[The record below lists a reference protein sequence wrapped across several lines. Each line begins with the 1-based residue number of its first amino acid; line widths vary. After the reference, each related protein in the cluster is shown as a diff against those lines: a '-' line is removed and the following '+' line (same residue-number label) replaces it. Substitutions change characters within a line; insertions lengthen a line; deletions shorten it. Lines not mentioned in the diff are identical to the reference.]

1 LLPSKAALTAT
12 VAAVPRPGSR
22 YRALDKR
29 GRTVD
34 FRLSEHRDIEAA
46 KQFFRQALRNNRPPR
61 IVTLDA
67 YRATHRALR
76 LLRREHPAWRR
87 ARVRTCKYLNNIVEQ
102 DHRGIKSR
110 TGPMLGFQL
119 FNNAATAIAGIE
131 LIRRIKKGQFKLGQ
145 FAGHRKTIPQL
156 GGGARGVVRLAA
168 PFTTT
173 LPRLSRFAPEPFGAI
188 FALQQASAFYKWFR
202 MLRVML
208 VDDTQKDVSLLKEA
222 LDAAG
227 YEVVA
232 EERSPATLLERVG
245 AVRPDVIIIDTDSPS
260 RDVLEQVVIVS
271 RDDPRP
277 IVMFTDDGN
286 SDTIQA
292 AIKAGVTAYIV
303 AGMQPE
309 RLKPI
314 LEVAQARFEADR
326 ALREEL
332 KTAQGRLAERKI
344 IEKAKGV
351 VMQQKQISEDDAYRL
366 MRKLAMDRNVTLL
379 ELAQQLLNVTQLLS

>member
-1 LLPSKAALTAT
+1 
-12 VAAVPRPGSR
+12 
-22 YRALDKR
+22 
-29 GRTVD
+29 
-34 FRLSEHRDIEAA
+34 
-46 KQFFRQALRNNRPPR
+46 
-61 IVTLDA
+61 
-67 YRATHRALR
+67 
-76 LLRREHPAWRR
+76 
-87 ARVRTCKYLNNIVEQ
+87 
-102 DHRGIKSR
+102 
-110 TGPMLGFQL
+110 
-119 FNNAATAIAGIE
+119 
-131 LIRRIKKGQFKLGQ
+131 
-145 FAGHRKTIPQL
+145 
-156 GGGARGVVRLAA
+156 
-168 PFTTT
+168 
-173 LPRLSRFAPEPFGAI
+173 
-188 FALQQASAFYKWFR
+188 

-208 VDDTQKDVSLLKEA
+208 VDDTQKDVSLLKDA

-227 YEVVA
+227 YEVVT
-232 EERSPATLLERVG
+232 EELSPATLLERVG

-260 RDVLEQVVIVS
+260 RDVLEQVVMVS

-303 AGMQPE
+303 AGMQPD

-326 ALREEL
+326 ALRDEL

-366 MRKLAMDRNVTLL
+366 MRKLAMDRSVTLL

>member
-1 LLPSKAALTAT
+1 M
-12 VAAVPRPGSR
+12 RMH
-22 YRALDKR
+22 
-29 GRTVD
+29 
-34 FRLSEHRDIEAA
+34 RLSSPELSNEAYKA
-46 KQFFRQALRNNRPPR
+46 
-61 IVTLDA
+61 
-67 YRATHRALR
+67 
-76 LLRREHPAWRR
+76 
-87 ARVRTCKYLNNIVEQ
+87 
-102 DHRGIKSR
+102 
-110 TGPMLGFQL
+110 
-119 FNNAATAIAGIE
+119 
-131 LIRRIKKGQFKLGQ
+131 LIRRGRIRS
-145 FAGHRKTIPQL
+145 HS
-156 GGGARGVVRLAA
+156 GAV
-168 PFTTT
+168 
-173 LPRLSRFAPEPFGAI
+173 
-188 FALQQASAFYKWFR
+188 FALQQVSAFYDWFR

-232 EERSPATLLERVG
+232 EEWSPATLLERVG

-277 IVMFTDDGN
+277 IVMFTDDAN

-344 IEKAKGV
+344 IEKAKGI

-366 MRKLAMDRNVTLL
+366 MRKLAMDRNLTLL

>member
-1 LLPSKAALTAT
+1 
-12 VAAVPRPGSR
+12 
-22 YRALDKR
+22 
-29 GRTVD
+29 
-34 FRLSEHRDIEAA
+34 
-46 KQFFRQALRNNRPPR
+46 
-61 IVTLDA
+61 
-67 YRATHRALR
+67 
-76 LLRREHPAWRR
+76 
-87 ARVRTCKYLNNIVEQ
+87 
-102 DHRGIKSR
+102 
-110 TGPMLGFQL
+110 
-119 FNNAATAIAGIE
+119 
-131 LIRRIKKGQFKLGQ
+131 
-145 FAGHRKTIPQL
+145 
-156 GGGARGVVRLAA
+156 
-168 PFTTT
+168 
-173 LPRLSRFAPEPFGAI
+173 
-188 FALQQASAFYKWFR
+188 

-232 EERSPATLLERVG
+232 EESSPATLLERVG
-245 AVRPDVIIIDTDSPS
+245 TVRPDVIIIDTDSPS

-303 AGMQPE
+303 TGMQPE

-351 VMQQKQISEDDAYRL
+351 VMQQKQISEEDAYRL
-366 MRKLAMDRNVTLL
+366 MRKLAMDRNLTLL
-379 ELAQQLLNVTQLLS
+379 EVAQQLLNVTQLLS

>member
-1 LLPSKAALTAT
+1 
-12 VAAVPRPGSR
+12 
-22 YRALDKR
+22 
-29 GRTVD
+29 
-34 FRLSEHRDIEAA
+34 
-46 KQFFRQALRNNRPPR
+46 
-61 IVTLDA
+61 
-67 YRATHRALR
+67 
-76 LLRREHPAWRR
+76 
-87 ARVRTCKYLNNIVEQ
+87 
-102 DHRGIKSR
+102 
-110 TGPMLGFQL
+110 
-119 FNNAATAIAGIE
+119 
-131 LIRRIKKGQFKLGQ
+131 
-145 FAGHRKTIPQL
+145 
-156 GGGARGVVRLAA
+156 
-168 PFTTT
+168 
-173 LPRLSRFAPEPFGAI
+173 
-188 FALQQASAFYKWFR
+188 

-314 LEVAQARFEADR
+314 LQVAQARFEADR
-326 ALREEL
+326 ALRDEL

-351 VMQQKQISEDDAYRL
+351 VMQQKQLSEDDAYRL
-366 MRKLAMDRNVTLL
+366 MRKLAMDRNVTLF

>member
-1 LLPSKAALTAT
+1 
-12 VAAVPRPGSR
+12 
-22 YRALDKR
+22 
-29 GRTVD
+29 
-34 FRLSEHRDIEAA
+34 
-46 KQFFRQALRNNRPPR
+46 
-61 IVTLDA
+61 
-67 YRATHRALR
+67 
-76 LLRREHPAWRR
+76 
-87 ARVRTCKYLNNIVEQ
+87 
-102 DHRGIKSR
+102 
-110 TGPMLGFQL
+110 
-119 FNNAATAIAGIE
+119 
-131 LIRRIKKGQFKLGQ
+131 
-145 FAGHRKTIPQL
+145 
-156 GGGARGVVRLAA
+156 
-168 PFTTT
+168 
-173 LPRLSRFAPEPFGAI
+173 
-188 FALQQASAFYKWFR
+188 

-222 LDAAG
+222 LGAAG

-232 EERSPATLLERVG
+232 EEWSPATLLERVG
-245 AVRPDVIIIDTDSPS
+245 AVRPDVIIIDTDSAS

-277 IVMFTDDGN
+277 IVMFTDDAN
-286 SDTIQA
+286 SETIQA

-351 VMQQKQISEDDAYRL
+351 VMQQKQISEEDAYRL
-366 MRKLAMDRNVTLL
+366 MRKLAMDRNLTLL
-379 ELAQQLLNVTQLLS
+379 EVAQQLLNVTQLLS

>member
-1 LLPSKAALTAT
+1 
-12 VAAVPRPGSR
+12 
-22 YRALDKR
+22 
-29 GRTVD
+29 
-34 FRLSEHRDIEAA
+34 
-46 KQFFRQALRNNRPPR
+46 
-61 IVTLDA
+61 
-67 YRATHRALR
+67 
-76 LLRREHPAWRR
+76 
-87 ARVRTCKYLNNIVEQ
+87 
-102 DHRGIKSR
+102 
-110 TGPMLGFQL
+110 
-119 FNNAATAIAGIE
+119 
-131 LIRRIKKGQFKLGQ
+131 
-145 FAGHRKTIPQL
+145 
-156 GGGARGVVRLAA
+156 
-168 PFTTT
+168 
-173 LPRLSRFAPEPFGAI
+173 
-188 FALQQASAFYKWFR
+188 
-202 MLRVML
+202 ML

-222 LDAAG
+222 LDVAG

-326 ALREEL
+326 ALRAEL

-379 ELAQQLLNVTQLLS
+379 ELAQQLLNVTQLLT

>member
-1 LLPSKAALTAT
+1 
-12 VAAVPRPGSR
+12 
-22 YRALDKR
+22 
-29 GRTVD
+29 
-34 FRLSEHRDIEAA
+34 
-46 KQFFRQALRNNRPPR
+46 
-61 IVTLDA
+61 
-67 YRATHRALR
+67 
-76 LLRREHPAWRR
+76 
-87 ARVRTCKYLNNIVEQ
+87 
-102 DHRGIKSR
+102 
-110 TGPMLGFQL
+110 
-119 FNNAATAIAGIE
+119 
-131 LIRRIKKGQFKLGQ
+131 
-145 FAGHRKTIPQL
+145 
-156 GGGARGVVRLAA
+156 
-168 PFTTT
+168 
-173 LPRLSRFAPEPFGAI
+173 
-188 FALQQASAFYKWFR
+188 

-222 LDAAG
+222 LDVAG

-326 ALREEL
+326 ALRDEL
-332 KTAQGRLAERKI
+332 KNAQGRLAERKI

>member
-1 LLPSKAALTAT
+1 
-12 VAAVPRPGSR
+12 
-22 YRALDKR
+22 
-29 GRTVD
+29 
-34 FRLSEHRDIEAA
+34 
-46 KQFFRQALRNNRPPR
+46 
-61 IVTLDA
+61 
-67 YRATHRALR
+67 
-76 LLRREHPAWRR
+76 
-87 ARVRTCKYLNNIVEQ
+87 
-102 DHRGIKSR
+102 
-110 TGPMLGFQL
+110 
-119 FNNAATAIAGIE
+119 
-131 LIRRIKKGQFKLGQ
+131 
-145 FAGHRKTIPQL
+145 
-156 GGGARGVVRLAA
+156 
-168 PFTTT
+168 
-173 LPRLSRFAPEPFGAI
+173 
-188 FALQQASAFYKWFR
+188 

-326 ALREEL
+326 ALRDEL

-351 VMQQKQISEDDAYRL
+351 VMQRKQISEDDAYRL

-379 ELAQQLLNVTQLLS
+379 ELAQQLLHVTQLLS

>member
-1 LLPSKAALTAT
+1 
-12 VAAVPRPGSR
+12 
-22 YRALDKR
+22 
-29 GRTVD
+29 
-34 FRLSEHRDIEAA
+34 
-46 KQFFRQALRNNRPPR
+46 
-61 IVTLDA
+61 
-67 YRATHRALR
+67 
-76 LLRREHPAWRR
+76 
-87 ARVRTCKYLNNIVEQ
+87 
-102 DHRGIKSR
+102 
-110 TGPMLGFQL
+110 
-119 FNNAATAIAGIE
+119 
-131 LIRRIKKGQFKLGQ
+131 
-145 FAGHRKTIPQL
+145 
-156 GGGARGVVRLAA
+156 
-168 PFTTT
+168 
-173 LPRLSRFAPEPFGAI
+173 
-188 FALQQASAFYKWFR
+188 

-326 ALREEL
+326 ALRDEL

>member
-1 LLPSKAALTAT
+1 
-12 VAAVPRPGSR
+12 
-22 YRALDKR
+22 
-29 GRTVD
+29 
-34 FRLSEHRDIEAA
+34 
-46 KQFFRQALRNNRPPR
+46 
-61 IVTLDA
+61 
-67 YRATHRALR
+67 
-76 LLRREHPAWRR
+76 
-87 ARVRTCKYLNNIVEQ
+87 
-102 DHRGIKSR
+102 
-110 TGPMLGFQL
+110 
-119 FNNAATAIAGIE
+119 
-131 LIRRIKKGQFKLGQ
+131 
-145 FAGHRKTIPQL
+145 
-156 GGGARGVVRLAA
+156 
-168 PFTTT
+168 
-173 LPRLSRFAPEPFGAI
+173 
-188 FALQQASAFYKWFR
+188 

-314 LEVAQARFEADR
+314 LQVAQARFEADR
-326 ALREEL
+326 ALRDEL

-366 MRKLAMDRNVTLL
+366 MRKLAMDRNVTLF

>member
-1 LLPSKAALTAT
+1 MQHK
-12 VAAVPRPGSR
+12 
-22 YRALDKR
+22 
-29 GRTVD
+29 
-34 FRLSEHRDIEAA
+34 
-46 KQFFRQALRNNRPPR
+46 
-61 IVTLDA
+61 
-67 YRATHRALR
+67 
-76 LLRREHPAWRR
+76 
-87 ARVRTCKYLNNIVEQ
+87 
-102 DHRGIKSR
+102 
-110 TGPMLGFQL
+110 
-119 FNNAATAIAGIE
+119 
-131 LIRRIKKGQFKLGQ
+131 
-145 FAGHRKTIPQL
+145 
-156 GGGARGVVRLAA
+156 
-168 PFTTT
+168 
-173 LPRLSRFAPEPFGAI
+173 
-188 FALQQASAFYKWFR
+188 SAFYNWGR

-222 LDAAG
+222 LGAAG

-232 EERSPATLLERVG
+232 EEWSPATLLERVG
-245 AVRPDVIIIDTDSPS
+245 AVRPDVIIIDTDSAS

-277 IVMFTDDGN
+277 IVMFTDDAN
-286 SDTIQA
+286 SETIQA

-351 VMQQKQISEDDAYRL
+351 VMQQKQISEEDAYRL
-366 MRKLAMDRNVTLL
+366 MRKLAMDRNLTLL
-379 ELAQQLLNVTQLLS
+379 EVAQQLLNVTQLLS

>member
-1 LLPSKAALTAT
+1 
-12 VAAVPRPGSR
+12 
-22 YRALDKR
+22 
-29 GRTVD
+29 
-34 FRLSEHRDIEAA
+34 
-46 KQFFRQALRNNRPPR
+46 
-61 IVTLDA
+61 
-67 YRATHRALR
+67 
-76 LLRREHPAWRR
+76 
-87 ARVRTCKYLNNIVEQ
+87 
-102 DHRGIKSR
+102 
-110 TGPMLGFQL
+110 
-119 FNNAATAIAGIE
+119 
-131 LIRRIKKGQFKLGQ
+131 
-145 FAGHRKTIPQL
+145 
-156 GGGARGVVRLAA
+156 
-168 PFTTT
+168 
-173 LPRLSRFAPEPFGAI
+173 
-188 FALQQASAFYKWFR
+188 

-232 EERSPATLLERVG
+232 EESSPATLLERVG

-277 IVMFTDDGN
+277 IVMFTDDAN
-286 SDTIQA
+286 SETIQA

-351 VMQQKQISEDDAYRL
+351 VMQQKQISEEDAYRL
-366 MRKLAMDRNVTLL
+366 MRTLAMDRNLTLL
-379 ELAQQLLNVTQLLS
+379 EVAQQLLNVTQLLS